1 MKRLFLFLLLLSVM
15 ALSFSCHVEKDYDLK
30 DIDYEINAGQQ
41 LLVPIGSFPTI
52 KIGDLLSKNAKNYF
66 NENEE
71 GDYLF
76 DSQGKT
82 LTDFEL
88 GHYEIHGL
96 SFFVSLVHFKIP
108 HIKFYIKVK
117 NSLPFAFELS
127 SHVLDENRNP
137 VEGISAIVDA
147 SIPAGTEENPAYGD
161 AVINISSN
169 LTEDGFGFDGFNI
182 ILKVKQMPS
191 SAMAVSGGVG
201 LALKDV
207 RLQLPDGI
215 TFRIKKKNNSDE

>member
-1 MKRLFLFLLLLSVM
+1 MKKTFLSLLLLSTM
-15 ALSFSCHVEKDYDLK
+15 TLSISCHVEKDYNLK
-30 DIDYEINAGQQ
+30 EVNYEINTGQQ

-52 KIGDLLSKNAKNYF
+52 KIGDLLSKTAKNYF

-71 GDYLF
+71 GNFLY
-76 DSQGKT
+76 DSDGET

-96 SFFVSLVHFKIP
+96 SFFVSRVHFTLP
-108 HIKFYIKVK
+108 HIKFHIRVK
-117 NSLPFAFELS
+117 NTLPFAFDIS
-127 SHVLDENRNP
+127 SHVLDENHNP
-137 VEGISAIVDA
+137 VQGITAIVDA
-147 SIPAGTEENPAYGD
+147 QIPAGTDSEPGYGD

-169 LTEDGFGFDGFNI
+169 LNQEGIGFDGFNI

-191 SAMAVSGGVG
+191 SVTEVNSGAG

-207 RLQLPDGI
+207 RLQLPEGI
-215 TFRIKKKNNSDE
+215 TFNVKKNNNQDE